1 MSNAALPLSLLK
13 AGLQRGSELTPAPRP
28 QEAPWTYQ
36 GLLGRLA
43 LFTGTGRVSAAV
55 QLIAQAQQHKE
66 PCAWIVEKG
75 FEPFAPDLQAS
86 GVALDSLMLIRL
98 KEHPQLARAA
108 DLLARTGGVGLV
120 IIDSRSL
127 PSKGALKRLANHAQ
141 RHHMSAVI
149 LSDQAHTAHAFSLVA
164 RAAPNEHK
172 AQHIRALKDRLNP
185 ALWNHSEPY
194 HDVPGCP

>member
-108 DLLARTGGVGLV
+108 DLRMGV
-120 IIDSRSL
+120 
-127 PSKGALKRLANHAQ
+127 Q
-141 RHHMSAVI
+141 
-149 LSDQAHTAHAFSLVA
+149 
-164 RAAPNEHK
+164 
-172 AQHIRALKDRLNP
+172 
-185 ALWNHSEPY
+185 
-194 HDVPGCP
+194 